1 MLSSTMSLPSGR
13 SSLEEMLDSLRR
25 RDEKP
30 KDAPP
35 ALPPRPV
42 SKAAR
47 LPSARRSL
55 PSSFKIPDS
64 SPATENSN
72 FSEEDKKRSRL
83 RNRNFGAK
91 KTRREKTVETPYE
104 VSSSSRPESEWCE
117 NIDYFMKKRLSVWCP
132 VPGALWK
139 SGKIQLIS
147 GEEASIK
154 LSDGTVIEASTE
166 ELLPANPYSFEDIHD
181 LMRLSYLNEP
191 SVLHNLECRFCHD
204 MVYSKAGPLLIAINP
219 FKDVHL
225 YGDEVITAYRQK
237 LTNEP
242 HVYATADNA
251 YNQMMRDG
259 ENQSI
264 IISGESGAGKTEA
277 ARLAVEYLVA
287 LCDDCS
293 GLKEKILKASHIL
306 EAFGNAKTSINDN
319 SSRFGRFTE
328 ILFSTKGKLRG
339 AKIQTYLP
347 EKMRVV
353 KRAKG
358 ERSYHIFYQLCAG
371 APLSLKDRLNLKM
384 ANQYQYLNQSEC
396 LEIRS
401 VDDASKFHMLMEA
414 MDIVQISKEDQGH
427 IFDLLAAVL
436 WLGNISFNEVDTESC
451 IEVALDEA
459 LAAAARMIGCSTQE
473 LISVLS
479 SPKDGTSEKLTL
491 QEAISIRDGLAR
503 SIYASLFDWLLELI
517 NKSLE
522 VDKQET
528 GRSISI
534 LDICG
539 FESFQKNSFEQL
551 CINYGSERLQQHFAR
566 HLLTIEQEAYDMD
579 GLDWIKVDYE
589 DNHECLNL
597 FERKSLGLFS
607 LLDEESYLP
616 AATDSTFL
624 NKLKQHLIGNPCFK
638 EDRNGFFKIRHFT
651 GEVLYDSS
659 GFLDKNRDTLHANFS
674 QLLSS
679 SCLLSRFAPSV
690 LNQSQVPTSFASELQ
705 APDSQKQLVG
715 SKYKDQLFNLMQQL
729 EHTKPHFILC
739 IRPNSEQ
746 LPSIYRK
753 ELVLQQ
759 LRYSGVLEIVA
770 IARVSY
776 PTQMAHE
783 EFARRYV
790 SLLLEKN
797 VPQDPLDISVAVL
810 RHCNVLPEMY
820 QVGYK
825 KLYMRA
831 GLIDML
837 EAMKKLVPHGTPEVK
852 KCFHYANAYRPFR
865 ELKNGVTALQSF
877 IRGENDRRK
886 YNNLVERHRNGV
898 LAQKQ
903 AKQQSSFTHSRS
915 AGKRIS
921 MKDLPQENG
930 HALPSALD
938 ELQWRVLQAE
948 AALGQ
953 KEEENAALLD
963 QLHQSETRWSE
974 YEAKM
979 KAMEEMWQKQM
990 ATLQT
995 SLAAAKR
1002 SLGADNTGR
1011 PGGIDNSPS
1020 PHFYDSD
1027 DTRGG
1032 NTPMK
1037 FSNLTPDVGL
1047 GWEENGGLNAVNHL
1061 LKEFEQQ
1068 RQVFEEDA
1076 KALVEVKS
1084 GHALSAHPD
1093 NELRKL
1099 KSKFEAWKK
1108 EYKVRLRE
1116 TKAMLHKLPHSEAE
1130 KGRRKWWGKLSS
1142 KLP

>member
-1 MLSSTMSLPSGR
+1 MLSSTMSPQSGK
-13 SSLEEMLDSLRR
+13 SSLEEMLESLRR
-25 RDEKP
+25 KDEKP

-35 ALPPRPV
+35 ALPPRPA

-47 LPSARRSL
+47 LPSTRRSL
-55 PSSFKIPDS
+55 PSSFKIRDS
-64 SPATENSN
+64 CPATEKLN

-83 RNRNFGAK
+83 RNRSFGAK
-91 KTRREKTVETPYE
+91 KMRREKTVETPYE
-104 VSSSSRPESEWCE
+104 VSSSTRSESEQYE

-132 VPGALWK
+132 VPGGLWK
-139 SGKIQLIS
+139 SGKIQSIS

-166 ELLPANPYSFEDIHD
+166 ELLPANPASFEGIYD
-181 LMRLSYLNEP
+181 LTRLSYLNEP
-191 SVLHNLECRFCHD
+191 SVLHNLECRFCGD

-219 FKDVHL
+219 FKDVQL
-225 YGDEVITAYRQK
+225 YGDDVITAYRQK

-264 IISGESGAGKTEA
+264 IISGESGAGKTETA
-277 ARLAVEYLVA
+277 NLAVEYLVA
-287 LCDDCS
+287 LCDEQS
-293 GLKEKILKASHIL
+293 SLKDKILKGSHIL
-306 EAFGNAKTSINDN
+306 EAFGNAKTSTNDN
-319 SSRFGRFTE
+319 SSRF
-328 ILFSTKGKLRG
+328 LR
-339 AKIQTYLP
+339 L
-347 EKMRVV
+347 V

-371 APLSLKDRLNLKM
+371 APSSLKDRLNLKM
-384 ANQYQYLNQSEC
+384 ANQYKYLNQSEC

-401 VDDASKFHMLMEA
+401 VDDASKFQMLMEA
-414 MDIVQISKEDQGH
+414 LDIIQISKDTQGH
-427 IFDLLAAVL
+427 IFELLAAVL
-436 WLGNISFNEVDTESC
+436 WLGNISFNKVDTESC
-451 IEVALDEA
+451 VEVAPDEA
-459 LAAAARMIGCSTQE
+459 LTTAARMVGCSTQE

-479 SPKDGTSEKLTL
+479 APEDGTSEKLTL
-491 QEAISIRDGLAR
+491 QEAIDIRDGLAKV
-503 SIYASLFDWLLELI
+503 IYASLFDWLVELI

-522 VDKQET
+522 VDKQEAE
-528 GRSISI
+528 RSISI
-534 LDICG
+534 LDVCG
-539 FESFQKNSFEQL
+539 FESFQKNSFEQI
-551 CINYGSERLQQHFAR
+551 CINYGSERLHQHFAR
-566 HLLTIEQEAYDMD
+566 HLLKLEQEAYEFD

-597 FERKSLGLFS
+597 FEKKSLGLFS
-607 LLDEESYLP
+607 LLDEESCLP
-616 AATDSTFL
+616 TGTDSTFL
-624 NKLKQHLIGNPCFK
+624 NKLKQHLNGNPCFK

-651 GEVLYDSS
+651 GEVLYDSN
-659 GFLDKNRDTLHANFS
+659 GFLDKNRDTTHANLS

-679 SCLLSRFAPSV
+679 ICLLSRFAPNV
-690 LNQSQVPTSFASELQ
+690 LNQSQAPTSFSSELH
-705 APDSQKQLVG
+705 ALESQKHLIG
-715 SKYKDQLFNLMQQL
+715 SKYKDQLFKLMQQL
-729 EHTKPHFILC
+729 EHTNPHFILC

-746 LPSIYRK
+746 LPSIYSK
-753 ELVLQQ
+753 ELVLHQ
-759 LRYSGVLEIVA
+759 LRYSGVLEVVT

-776 PTQMAHE
+776 PTQMAYE
-783 EFARRYV
+783 EFANRYAF
-790 SLLLEKN
+790 LLSEKN
-797 VPQDPLDISVAVL
+797 VLQDPLDISVAVL
-810 RHCNVLPEMY
+810 QHCNVLPEMY

-837 EAMKKLVPHGTPEVK
+837 EDMKKQVPQGTPK
-852 KCFHYANAYRPFR
+852 IQKCFHCAHAQRPFH
-865 ELKNGVTALQSF
+865 EFKNGVTALQSCI

-886 YNNLVERHRNGV
+886 YNTLVERCRNGV

-903 AKQQSSFTHSRS
+903 AMQQSSFTQSRS
-915 AGKRIS
+915 GGKRIS

-930 HALPSALD
+930 EALPPALD
-938 ELQWRVLQAE
+938 ELQRRVLQAE
-948 AALGQ
+948 AALGK
-953 KEEENAALLD
+953 KEKENAALLE
-963 QLHQSETRWSE
+963 QLLQSERRWSE
-974 YEAKM
+974 YEAKI
-979 KAMEEMWQKQM
+979 KATEEMRQKQM

-995 SLAAAKR
+995 SLAAAKK
-1002 SLGADNTGR
+1002 SLEADNNGE
-1011 PGGIDNSPS
+1011 PGKVDNSPS
-1020 PHFYDSD
+1020 PHSYDSG
-1027 DTRGG
+1027 DTPGG

-1037 FSNLTPDVGL
+1037 FTTLTPDVGL
-1047 GWEENGGLNAVNHL
+1047 GREANGGLNAVNHL

-1099 KSKFEAWKK
+1099 KSRFEAWKK

-1116 TKAMLHKLPHSEAE
+1116 TKARLHKLLHSEAD
-1130 KGRRKWWGKLSS
+1130 KGRKKWWGKRSS